1 MQGINK
7 GYPNL
12 FGEEVEEDGKEGE
25 GGDEGYDGTGDS
37 SFGTRWC
44 YVAMIDRV
52 SEVQRISWKEVMT
65 MNVYEFLNTLC
76 YARDKA
82 EDEKRRLENWQ
93 RRH

>member
-1 MQGINK
+1 
-7 GYPNL
+7 
-12 FGEEVEEDGKEGE
+12 
-25 GGDEGYDGTGDS
+25 
-37 SFGTRWC
+37 
-44 YVAMIDRV
+44 MIDRV